1 MDALKTSRSMRRRAS
16 SIEIKPL
23 RSMLPLATPYIG
35 GRRRGLGAAQSGASH
50 APQTPSLA
58 FPFDPIFGRS
68 ILFSVR
74 FEFRT
79 GYDTSVCRHCVI
91 SFAHSK
97 VRIGQSWALIGAK
110 NLADEVGRRA
120 SSRRPWR
127 KSWSQT
133 VGSKSVLGDWRTLLK
148 QRGHQSKQCARKEFT
163 ASRSQVSLAARCLPN
178 RVAAPNPDPQ
188 ESEGGYQANIK
199 CQCSF
204 RHQVSMDSQH
214 KI

>member
-1 MDALKTSRSMRRRAS
+1 MDSLTRSRSMRQRAS

-23 RSMLPLATPYIG
+23 GSMLPPHAVSLVG

-120 SSRRPWR
+120 SSRRPWG
-127 KSWSQT
+127 KSWSKT
-133 VGSKSVLGDWRTLLK
+133 VGSKERS
-148 QRGHQSKQCARKEFT
+148 RGLEN
-163 ASRSQVSLAARCLPN
+163 AS
-178 RVAAPNPDPQ
+178 
-188 ESEGGYQANIK
+188 
-199 CQCSF
+199 
-204 RHQVSMDSQH
+204 
-214 KI
+214 